1 MSIYKTHGSAAGYFL
16 SSEEE
21 AFREEVRVELFSN
34 FECAASRASITCS
47 NLSWFGT
54 SQSPTGVV
62 SGAFGVSANSDPFD
76 TRDKELLLL
85 ERVLEPAT
93 GTVRF
98 GSCALALLLTLTLGL
113 FQEVETFEPLER
125 PLIPAAPT
133 AGVTKRPG
141 PGVQEVEVG

>member
-1 MSIYKTHGSAAGYFL
+1 MGQPMNIYEIHGLTTGYDFL

-21 AFREEVRVELFSN
+21 LLREEVRVELFSN

-113 FQEVETFEPLER
+113 FQEVETWGYVRSKIIDLTYPSRFIMP
-125 PLIPAAPT
+125 
-133 AGVTKRPG
+133 
-141 PGVQEVEVG
+141 